1 VSPRQRK
8 RRNNEARMTLVEH
21 LLELRTRLVR
31 ATIALLITTVV
42 SIAFTSKLIKLLIK
56 PMSGR
61 HPVALHPTET
71 IIIYFKVALI
81 SGLVLA
87 MPVII
92 YELLM
97 FVMPGLTPKERRVVK
112 IVVPAASFLFLIGVL
127 FAAFVMLPF
136 AIKYLE
142 GFLASTITPTYSIDK
157 YISFV
162 TTVMFWMG
170 VVFETPL
177 IIAFLAWA
185 GVISPKQLSSGRR
198 YAIVLIAIIAAVITP
213 TPDPVNMTIVMVP
226 LLLLYEIG
234 VILAKITYRERV
246 RKSPQ
251 LAGSEESGE

>member
-1 VSPRQRK
+1 VSPRQRQR
-8 RRNNEARMTLVEH
+8 RRNDEARMTLIEH

-31 ATIALLITTVV
+31 ATIALIITTVL
-42 SIAFTSKLIKLLIK
+42 SIAFTKQLIEFLIR
-56 PMSGR
+56 PMSGK

-81 SGLVLA
+81 SGVVLA
-87 MPVII
+87 MPVIV

-97 FVMPGLTPKERRVVK
+97 FILPGLTPKERRVVK
-112 IVVPAASFLFLIGVL
+112 IVVPAASVLFLIGVL
-127 FAAFVMLPF
+127 FATLVMLPF
-136 AIKYLE
+136 AIRYLQ

-177 IIAFLAWA
+177 IIAFLAWM

-234 VILAKITYRERV
+234 VILAKITYRERQKKRSTV
-246 RKSPQ
+246 QSTE
-251 LAGSEESGE
+251 A

>member
-1 VSPRQRK
+1 VSPRQRT

-21 LLELRTRLVR
+21 LLELRTRLIR
-31 ATIALLITTVV
+31 ATIALVITTAV
-42 SIAFTSKLIKLLIK
+42 SVAFTSKLLEILVK

-71 IIIYFKVALI
+71 IIVYFKVALI

-97 FVMPGLTPKERRVVK
+97 FVLPGLTPKERRMVK
-112 IVVPAASFLFLIGVL
+112 IVVPSASVLFLIGVL

-177 IIAFLAWA
+177 IIAFLAWM
-185 GVISPKQLSSGRR
+185 GVISPKQLSKGRR

-234 VILAKITYRERV
+234 VILARITYRE
-246 RKSPQ
+246 KHKKLPEQ
-251 LAGSEESGE
+251 T